1 MKALPKTLLDH
12 AGAAWPPARFADAVL
27 LVIDHQREYTEGK
40 LRLDGI
46 DTAVAAIGRL
56 QAAARRAGAPIIHV
70 AQNGKAGGA
79 LFDPDGAMVQF
90 IAGIAPQ
97 ANETVVVKSL
107 PNAFAKTELDAELK
121 AIGRTNLIVTGF
133 MAHMCVSA
141 TTRAALDLGYRA
153 TVVAEATATRD
164 LPDGQDGVIDAATVK
179 RVALAELADRF
190 ACVVP
195 RLEA

>member
-12 AGAAWPPARFADAVL
+12 AGAAWLPARLDGAVL
-27 LVIDHQREYTEGK
+27 LVIDSQREYTDGK

-46 DTAVAAIGRL
+46 DAAVAAIGRL
-56 QAAARRAGAPIIHV
+56 QAAARRAGTPVVHV
-70 AQNGKAGGA
+70 AQNGKPGGA
-79 LFDPDGAMVQF
+79 LFDPDGPMVHF
-90 IAGIAPQ
+90 IAGSVPEAG
-97 ANETVVVKSL
+97 ETVVVKSL
-107 PNAFAKTELDAELK
+107 PNAFAKTDLDAELK

-141 TTRAALDLGYRA
+141 TARAALDLGYRA
-153 TVVAEATATRD
+153 TVVSEATATRD
-164 LPDGQDGVIDAATVK
+164 LPDGQGGVIDAATVK

-195 RLEA
+195 RLEV